1 MPLLWKYEN
10 VESIPVDSRYKLD
23 NEVDDC
29 RYLGIYAM
37 YHEANTSTVRL
48 SIPEYSN
55 ISNEYWHYLM
65 QEAWVIASLS
75 WIIDWSGDP

>member
-1 MPLLWKYEN
+1 MKPARLARRHIHQLWKYEN

-23 NEVDDC
+23 NEADDC
-29 RYLGIYAM
+29 RYLGIYDM

-55 ISNEYWHYLM
+55 ISG
-65 QEAWVIASLS
+65 SRK
-75 WIIDWSGDP
+75 